1 MVFAERK
8 NKSIISTVYF
18 VSFSMNKNKKYLA
31 KTVDT
36 KSMNHFQML
45 FKEVKQ
51 EEGKVKIKGF
61 ASTPDLDRYDDIVQ
75 PTAFAEAMA
84 TYMKNPV
91 VLLGHDSDKPIGTV
105 TEYNL
110 STSGLEVT
118 VEVVNNIDD
127 CMEKIQNKTLRGFS
141 IGWRCLDCIY
151 KEEGNKYIREVTKLD
166 LAEISVV
173 AVPANP
179 STLFTLSKSLKKMFD
194 ERKEMGEEE
203 TTKETVETSK
213 EETPAESETPTT
225 ESTTEGEESVETTE
239 KVETTEETPAEST
252 EETPTDDAP
261 ADTSEVVKADEEPSE
276 EAKAALLEEVK
287 ALVSTMI
294 DDAVEKACG
303 QLLKQNTEL
312 NAKYAELEVKHNT
325 LEADFL
331 KIEVR
336 PGSQTKTY
344 KPVAVYPGF

>member
-1 MVFAERK
+1 
-8 NKSIISTVYF
+8 
-18 VSFSMNKNKKYLA
+18 MNKNKKYLA

-75 PTAFAEAMA
+75 PTAFAEAMT

-194 ERKEMGEEE
+194 ERKEMEEE
-203 TTKETVETSK
+203 TPTETEVVETPT
-213 EETPAESETPTT
+213 EETPAESETPNT
-225 ESTTEGEESVETTE
+225 ESTTEDKEAPVETTGA
-239 KVETTEETPAEST
+239 EETPAET
-252 EETPTDDAP
+252 PAEPAEETPTDDIP

-294 DDAVEKACG
+294 DEAVEKACG

-312 NAKYAELEVKHNT
+312 NAKYAEIEAKHNA
-325 LEADFL
+325 LEADIL

-336 PGSQTKTY
+336 PGVQTKTY
-344 KPVAVYPGF
+344 KKVAVYPGFAS

>member
-1 MVFAERK
+1 MH
-8 NKSIISTVYF
+8 
-18 VSFSMNKNKKYLA
+18 NKKYQA
-31 KTVDT
+31 KTIDT

-75 PTAFAEAMA
+75 PTAFAEAMT

-151 KEEGNKYIREVTKLD
+151 KEEGSKYIREVTKLD

-179 STLFTLSKSLKKMFD
+179 ATLFTLSKSLKKMFD
-194 ERKEMGEEE
+194 ERKEMEEE
-203 TTKETVETSK
+203 KPKETVETPS
-213 EETPAESETPTT
+213 EETHAESETTTT
-225 ESTTEGEESVETTE
+225 ESTTEDTE
-239 KVETTEETPAEST
+239 KVGENPATGEKTDETPAESKS
-252 EETPTDDAP
+252 ETTTDDVP
-261 ADTSEVVKADEEPSE
+261 ADTSEVVKADEETSE

-287 ALVSTMI
+287 SLVSTMI
-294 DDAVEKACG
+294 DEAVQKACG
-303 QLLKQNTEL
+303 LLMKQNTEL
-312 NAKYAELEVKHNT
+312 NAKYAELEAKHNA
-325 LEADFL
+325 LEADIL

-336 PGSQTKTY
+336 PGVQTKSF
-344 KPVAVYPGF
+344 KKVAVYPGF

>member
-1 MVFAERK
+1 MNIK
-8 NKSIISTVYF
+8 NKYLTKST
-18 VSFSMNKNKKYLA
+18 
-31 KTVDT
+31 DT

-179 STLFTLSKSLKKMFD
+179 ATLFTLSKSLKKMFD
-194 ERKEMGEEE
+194 ERKEME
-203 TTKETVETSK
+203 TETSTETVETPS
-213 EETPAESETPTT
+213 EETPAESETPTI
-225 ESTTEGEESVETTE
+225 ESTTEDKEAPGETPGAEETP
-239 KVETTEETPAEST
+239 VETPAEST
-252 EETPTDDAP
+252 EETPTEDVP

-276 EAKAALLEEVK
+276 EAKASMFEEVK

-294 DDAVEKACG
+294 DEAVEKACG

-312 NAKYAELEVKHNT
+312 NAKYAELEAKHNV
-325 LEADFL
+325 LEADIL

-336 PGSQTKTY
+336 PGVQTKTY
-344 KPVAVYPGF
+344 KKVAVYPGFAS

>member
-1 MVFAERK
+1 MNIK
-8 NKSIISTVYF
+8 NKYLTKST
-18 VSFSMNKNKKYLA
+18 
-31 KTVDT
+31 DT

-194 ERKEMGEEE
+194 ERKEMEAE
-203 TTKETVETSK
+203 TPTETPTETVETPS
-213 EETPAESETPTT
+213 EETPEESETTTT
-225 ESTTEGEESVETTE
+225 ESTTEDKEAPVETTGAE
-239 KVETTEETPAEST
+239 ETPEETPAEST
-252 EETPTDDAP
+252 EETPTEDVP
-261 ADTSEVVKADEEPSE
+261 ADTSEVVKADEEASE

-287 ALVSTMI
+287 SLVSTMI
-294 DDAVEKACG
+294 DEAVEKACG

-312 NAKYAELEVKHNT
+312 NVKYAELEAKHNA
-325 LEADFL
+325 LEADIL

-336 PGSQTKTY
+336 PGVQTKTY
-344 KPVAVYPGF
+344 KKVAVYPGFAS

>member
-1 MVFAERK
+1 MNIK
-8 NKSIISTVYF
+8 NKYLKKSTD
-18 VSFSMNKNKKYLA
+18 A
-31 KTVDT
+31 

-45 FKEVKQ
+45 FKEVQQ

-75 PTAFAEAMA
+75 PTAFAEAMS

-105 TEYNL
+105 TEYSL

-194 ERKEMGEEE
+194 ERKEMEVEATTE
-203 TTKETVETSK
+203 TETVETPE
-213 EETPAESETPTT
+213 EETPAESETPNT
-225 ESTTEGEESVETTE
+225 ESTPEDKEAPVETTGTE
-239 KVETTEETPAEST
+239 ETPEETPAEST
-252 EETPTDDAP
+252 EETPADDVP
-261 ADTSEVVKADEEPSE
+261 ADTSEVVKADEETSE

-287 ALVSTMI
+287 SLVGTMI
-294 DDAVEKACG
+294 DEAVEKSCG
-303 QLLKQNTEL
+303 QILRQNTEL
-312 NAKYAELEVKHNT
+312 NAKYAELEAKHKT
-325 LEADFL
+325 LEADLL

-336 PGSQTKTY
+336 PGVQTKAY
-344 KPVAVYPGF
+344 SKVAVYAGF